1 VPAGAVEA
9 ASTIRAERA
18 PSLAARV
25 ARAAREAALGVE
37 GVAEVTAGPL
47 SRWVTPDRNDP
58 VRGVVVTAL
67 PGGAYELALY
77 LVAEPVPL
85 HALAD
90 RVRERARGAVTEAA
104 PGLRLG
110 PIAVAFEDLE
120 GTFSA
125 PREGGRPRR
134 GRRAAPLA
142 GEAAER

>member
-1 VPAGAVEA
+1 M
-9 ASTIRAERA
+9 
-18 PSLAARV
+18 
-25 ARAAREAALGVE
+25 
-37 GVAEVTAGPL
+37 
-47 SRWVTPDRNDP
+47 
-58 VRGVVVTAL
+58 TAL

-120 GTFSA
+120 GGTLSA